1 MTLLILYLFIA
12 ILVSFLCSVLEAV
25 LLSSTNSYIESLS
38 KNHNENLVNKLK
50 DLKLNIDKP
59 ISSILTVNT
68 FAHTMGAAG
77 VGAQTQILFGEEWQT
92 LVAFIITLL
101 ILYFSE
107 IIPKTIGALYWKK
120 LLVPSAYMISFLVT
134 ISTPFTWVSSYI
146 TNYIS
151 RNKKHQSNFS
161 RDEIM
166 AVVAMG
172 EKEGAILSKESNLI
186 ENLLKLKNFKAKDI
200 MTPRSVVFALS
211 ASTTI
216 KEAIDDDRMYVYSR
230 IPIFRET
237 LDDVVGIVLNQTILE
252 ESNEN
257 HDNLKLE
264 DISHE
269 VHMVSENIPVPTLI
283 DQFVKRKTHLFIVY
297 DSYGQTVGVV
307 TLEDAIETLL
317 GVEIVDEMDEI
328 EDMQVFAKDRSKQF
342 QDRMRL
348 ERRKLEKNKDTLLG
362 EVSNG

>member
-1 MTLLILYLFIA
+1 MTLLIVYLSLA
-12 ILVSFLCSVLEAV
+12 ILISFLCSILEAV
-25 LLSSTNSYIESLS
+25 LLSSTNSYVESLS
-38 KNHNENLVNKLK
+38 KDHNEHLVNKLK
-50 DLKLNIDKP
+50 CLKSNIDKP

-77 VGAQTQILFGEEWQT
+77 VGAQAQILFGEEWQAA
-92 LVAFIITLL
+92 VAFVVTLL

-120 LLVPSAYMISFLVT
+120 LLVPSAYMISFMMT
-134 ISTPFTWVSSYI
+134 ISAPFTWFSSFL

-172 EKEGAILSKESNLI
+172 EREGAILSKESDLI
-186 ENLLKLKNFKAKDI
+186 ENLLKLKNIKAKDI
-200 MTPRSVVFALS
+200 MTPRSVVFAMPS
-211 ASTTI
+211 STI
-216 KEAIDDDRMYVYSR
+216 IEEAVEDDRMYIHSR
-230 IPIFRET
+230 IPIYKET
-237 LDDVVGIVLNQTILE
+237 LDDVVGIVFSQRILE
-252 ESNEN
+252 ESNE
-257 HDNLKLE
+257 DNDSVTLE
-264 DISHE
+264 SISHE
-269 VHMVSENIPVPTLI
+269 VHMVSENVPVPHLI
-283 DQFVKRKTHLFIVY
+283 DLFVKRKTHLFIVY

-328 EDMQVFAKDRSKQF
+328 EDMQLFAKDRSKKF
-342 QDRMRL
+342 QDKMKF
-348 ERRKLEKNKDTLLG
+348 ERTKMEKAKS
-362 EVSNG
+362 V